1 MLGLD
6 SVRDIQVITPM
17 HKGVVGTLNLNA
29 LLQKKLNP
37 TIGPSTPAGIRYKP
51 GDKVMHL
58 KNNYQK
64 DVFNGDIGVVTSV
77 DKTSERLVVDFE
89 DRRVDYT
96 FSETDELTLA
106 YAISVHKSQGS
117 EYPAVIVPLV
127 TQHFALLQRNLL
139 YTAITRGKRVVVLIG
154 SRKAVRIAL
163 NNDKPRRRS
172 SKLYQRI
179 IDCCF

>member
-1 MLGLD
+1 MKLFYANVSLNEHLY
-6 SVRDIQVITPM
+6 IPIIIT
-17 HKGVVGTLNLNA
+17 
-29 LLQKKLNP
+29 
-37 TIGPSTPAGIRYKP
+37 
-51 GDKVMHL
+51 
-58 KNNYQK
+58 KNNYK
-64 DVFNGDIGVVTSV
+64 LGLFNGQTGVLKIQ
-77 DKTSERLVVDFE
+77 KTLEGPFKEKAYFKIDNLIQDFE
-89 DRRVDYT
+89 ISYL
-96 FSETDELTLA
+96 SSYEYA
-106 YAISVHKSQGS
+106 YSISIHKSQGS
-117 EYPAVIVPLV
+117 EYPAVVVPLV